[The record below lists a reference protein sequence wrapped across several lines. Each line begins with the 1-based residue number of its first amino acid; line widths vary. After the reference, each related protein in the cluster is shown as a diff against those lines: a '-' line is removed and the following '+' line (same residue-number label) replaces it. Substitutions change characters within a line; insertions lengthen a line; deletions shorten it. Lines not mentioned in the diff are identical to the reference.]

1 MIINYHVSLFMDTI
15 LHKLVNEALK
25 AAKEKG
31 LKQKDLAEISSL
43 DEVGLSRLKKAN
55 DAKLSTIVE
64 LGKSVGKKLV
74 WVDDT
79 TDLPELV
86 RKGRLF

>member
-1 MIINYHVSLFMDTI
+1 MDTT
-15 LHKLVNEALK
+15 LHQLVNEALQ
-25 AAKEKG
+25 AAKKQG
-31 LKQKDLAEISSL
+31 LKQKDLTEISSL
-43 DEVGLSRLKKAN
+43 DEVGLSRLKKAE

-79 TDLPELV
+79 TSLPELV
-86 RKGRLF
+86 RKGQLF

>member
-1 MIINYHVSLFMDTI
+1 MSDI
-15 LHKLVNEALK
+15 LNKLVMEAL
-25 AAKEKG
+25 ATAKERG
-31 LKQKDLAEISSL
+31 LSQKDLAEISSL

-55 DAKLSTIVE
+55 DAKFSTVIE
-64 LGKSVGKKLV
+64 LGRSLGKKLV

-86 RKGRLF
+86 RKGQLF